1 MRKCGISNWPSGK
14 NENIGNQMTSKQW
27 ELQKTATQA
36 TTSHHLSVTLALNN
50 EQRSWW
56 PQKQNFKT
64 CFEECCV
71 SWIGRFNDQGSR
83 INWEHARLV
92 SRLWPLFFMTE
103 VLDCKPF
110 LRLEPIVFDD
120 RDAGP
125 NARNSNAQQQETQW
139 FCFQDLQLCWKVL
152 ATLTHTNLLFAWH
165 SNCAFSH
172 IHVAILFNCICL
184 ECVLLLSWF
193 FIVDPA
199 VSWEAKNPP
208 DFSGM
213 RCAPWS

>member
-110 LRLEPIVFDD
+110 LRLEPIVFWWQ
-120 RDAGP
+120 R
-125 NARNSNAQQQETQW
+125 
-139 FCFQDLQLCWKVL
+139 CWSKCKEFKCP
-152 ATLTHTNLLFAWH
+152 ATGDTM
-165 SNCAFSH
+165 
-172 IHVAILFNCICL
+172 ILFSGFAAVL
-184 ECVLLLSWF
+184 ESF
-193 FIVDPA
+193 SNID
-199 VSWEAKNPP
+199 SHKPP
-208 DFSGM
+208 FCM
-213 RCAPWS
+213 AF